1 MIIFAFW
8 IDRILAGQ
16 LLLENIL
23 VILRFHLY
31 LMLLELSMELILVL
45 LVNILPW
52 KDNQFYTV
60 SGMA

>member
-52 KDNQFYTV
+52 KDNRFYTV